1 MLVLLHPTVQNGKLK
16 IKRKEKKMN
25 LSKNLACCA
34 LSLTL
39 TGCLSDAVT
48 FSASSIPCEQGK
60 YTVLA
65 DEVTGT
71 CTEVNW
77 LFFTFGKGGSG
88 QRHALDDALAQIPG
102 AEGLV
107 GMAVDQESFMLI
119 PFVLPSF
126 FTVRVTGT
134 PFKLS
139 NAK

>member
-1 MLVLLHPTVQNGKLK
+1 MKLLK
-16 IKRKEKKMN
+16 IV
-25 LSKNLACCA
+25 AGCA
-34 LSLTL
+34 LALPL
-39 TGCLSDAVT
+39 AGCLSDAVA
-48 FSASSIPCEQGK
+48 FSTASVPCEQGK

-88 QRHALDDALAQIPG
+88 QRHALDDALSQIPG
-102 AEGLV
+102 SEGLV
-107 GMAVDQESFMLI
+107 GMAVDQESFMLV

-134 PFKLS
+134 PIKLS
-139 NAK
+139 NTK